1 MKKLIVIL
9 LISLS
14 SCIILQSESWSTMTD
29 KQKFQAFT
37 DALQLSDDYKAKYEL
52 QKTLYD
58 DVLKEY
64 NDMSIEY
71 KKTNDFLKSYK
82 PFYPKFGFD
91 IGAGIGVDNTLM
103 IDTQIKS
110 GLYFFFGKRFFI
122 NPEIYVKPYKNI
134 GGGLSLSIGVLF

>member
-1 MKKLIVIL
+1 MKKLIIISI
-9 LISLS
+9 ISLL
-14 SCIILQSESWSTMTD
+14 SCIILQSESWATMTD
-29 KQKFQAFT
+29 NQKFQAFT
-37 DALQLSDDYKAKYEL
+37 GALQLSDDYKAKYEL
-52 QKTLYD
+52 EKVSFD
-58 DVLKEY
+58 DLLKKY
-64 NDMSIEY
+64 NDMSIEFT
-71 KKTNDFLKSYK
+71 KTNDFLKSYK

-110 GLYFFFGKRFFI
+110 GLYFFFDKRFFI